1 MLHSLYRIADLCV
14 VPSIYEPFGLV
25 ALEAMASGCP
35 CIVADTGGL
44 REVVP
49 VGERVGLRFN
59 GGDAE
64 HLGVMIERLLVDGAL
79 RDRLVTEASE
89 HVLRFDW
96 DDIAQRTRG
105 IYDELA
111 RLAPREGAGRG

>member
-1 MLHSLYRIADLCV
+1 MSR
-14 VPSIYEPFGLV
+14 S
-25 ALEAMASGCP
+25 ASWRSRQWPRGARA
-35 CIVADTGGL
+35 VADTGGL

-49 VGERVGLRFN
+49 IGERVGLRFD

-64 HLGVMIERLLVDGAL
+64 HLGVMIERLLVDDEL

-96 DDIAQRTRG
+96 DDIAQRTRA
-105 IYDELA
+105 IYDGMA
-111 RLAPREGAGRG
+111 RLGARAGVPRGAGTARRA

>member
-1 MLHSLYRIADLCV
+1 
-14 VPSIYEPFGLV
+14 
-25 ALEAMASGCP
+25 
-35 CIVADTGGL
+35 
-44 REVVP
+44 
-49 VGERVGLRFN
+49 
-59 GGDAE
+59 
-64 HLGVMIERLLVDGAL
+64 MIERLLVDDAL

-89 HVLRFDW
+89 HVLSFDW